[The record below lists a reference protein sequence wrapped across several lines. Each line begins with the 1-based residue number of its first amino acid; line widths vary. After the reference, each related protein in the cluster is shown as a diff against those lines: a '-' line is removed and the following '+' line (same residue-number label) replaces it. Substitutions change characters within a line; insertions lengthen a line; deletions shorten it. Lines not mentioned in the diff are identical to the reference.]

1 MRTLLGIVM
10 LAQLGGPGSDDVAAV
25 TAAEA
30 RIFEAI
36 KRRDVVALESEL
48 ASDFVHS
55 PADGPDQDRAAFLRA
70 IAGMPYRIVELHGDG
85 LRVRVVDGVILVSG
99 RQRARVVLEDG
110 REVVGVSA
118 FTDVFTETDA
128 GWRLR
133 HAVSVDVSEGP
144 AEREPRP

>member
-1 MRTLLGIVM
+1 
-10 LAQLGGPGSDDVAAV
+10 
-25 TAAEA
+25 
-30 RIFEAI
+30 
-36 KRRDVVALESEL
+36 
-48 ASDFVHS
+48 
-55 PADGPDQDRAAFLRA
+55 
-70 IAGMPYRIVELHGDG
+70 MPYRIVELHGDG
-85 LRVRVVDGVILVSG
+85 LRVRVIDGVILVSG